1 MAERDDFTALQTEN
15 ARLVALLESHGI
27 AWRLTPTAAPSPS
40 ITLAAQA
47 HVPAPTLPSTP
58 SHTPQAPGASL
69 STADKVALFRRLFRG
84 RTDVYPV
91 RWEGKTS
98 GKSGYAPACANEWR
112 AGVCEKPRIKCGDC
126 GHRLLVPLTDAVIY
140 DHLAGRQTVGV
151 YPLLEDDTCHFLAV
165 DFDEAESETGGWRLD
180 AQAFMQSC
188 NELGVPAALEISRSG
203 QGAHAWVFFS
213 GRVSARD
220 ARRLG
225 TALISH
231 TCTRARQLRLESY
244 DRLFPNQDTLPKG
257 GFGNLIALPLQ
268 KHPRASGCSVFVDI
282 ALRPHP
288 DQWAFLAGVQP
299 MAPHDIEP
307 TVLRASGGVHPLD
320 VTFIDDEDLATPWK
334 RRANTTGRL
343 VGTMPQALTVT
354 LANLVYFEKSALPQ
368 SLANRLI
375 RLAAFQN
382 PEFYKAQAMRMSVWD
397 KPRVIGNAE
406 NYPEHI
412 ALPRGCLDAARA
424 LLKDNGIRCDLQDER
439 FSGEPIQAHFVGTLR
454 PDQELAVATMLQHD
468 AGVLCAPTAFG
479 KTVTAAAIIAKRGV
493 NTLVLVHRTELL
505 KQWQERLQAFLGVG
519 NDGGRGEGKGVVGTI
534 GGGKAKPTG
543 KIDIAVMQSLS
554 RHGEV
559 NALVENYGQIVVDE
573 CHHVGA
579 TSFDAI
585 LKRSKARFV
594 LGLTA
599 TPVRRD
605 GQEPI
610 IFMQCGP
617 IRHAAARPAS
627 APHDLEV
634 MPRSRFARIALAAT
648 AGIQDVFR
656 HLAHD
661 LARTQ
666 AVAAEAAAAFGQGR
680 KVLVLTERTEHLDA
694 ILLALEALVPAPFAQ
709 APAPFVL
716 HGRMSKKQRSAVVT
730 ALDALPPDAPRILVA
745 TGKLVGEGFDHPPL
759 DTLVLAMPVSWKG
772 TLQQYAGRL
781 HREHASKADVRIID
795 FVDTGHPA
803 LLRMWDK
810 RQRGYRAMGYR
821 IGSEFN
827 GDGGDLADVLGHHG
841 ASLRQPIQ
849 KVLMA

>member
-1 MAERDDFTALQTEN
+1 MPEHHAFAALQAEN

-27 AWRLTPTAAPSPS
+27 EWRMSPSPD
-40 ITLAAQA
+40 AQP
-47 HVPAPTLPSTP
+47 VSVEPAPEELPELQRS
-58 SHTPQAPGASL
+58 GL

-91 RWEGKTS
+91 RWESRTS

-112 AGVCEKPRIKCGDC
+112 EGVCEKPRIKCGDC
-126 GHRLLVPLTDAVIY
+126 SQRLLIPLSDAVIY
-140 DHLAGRQTVGV
+140 GHLAGKQTVGI

-165 DFDEAESETGGWRLD
+165 DFDEAEWQQD
-180 AQAFMQSC
+180 ALAFMQSC
-188 NELGVPAALEISRSG
+188 SELGVPAALEISRSG
-203 QGAHAWVFFS
+203 QGAHAWVFFA

-225 TALISH
+225 TAIISH
-231 TCTRARQLRLESY
+231 TCARTRQLKLASY
-244 DRLFPNQDTLPKG
+244 DRLFLNQDTMPKG

-268 KHPRASGCSVFVDI
+268 KHPRENGCSVFVD
-282 ALRPHP
+282 ATLRPHR
-288 DQWAFLAGVQP
+288 DQWAYLASVQP

-307 TVLRASGGVHPLD
+307 TVLRATGGIHPLD

-334 RRANTTGRL
+334 REATKISRL
-343 VGTMPQALTVT
+343 AGAIPQALTVT
-354 LANLVYFEKSALPQ
+354 LANLIYFEKSALPQ
-368 SLANRLI
+368 ALANRLI

-397 KPRVIGNAE
+397 KARVIGNAE
-406 NYPEHI
+406 NYPQHI

-424 LLKDNGIRCDLQDER
+424 LLKDNGIRCDLRDER
-439 FSGEPIQAHFVGTLR
+439 FGGDPIQASFVGTLR
-454 PDQELAVATMLQHD
+454 PDQEQAFSAMLQYD

-479 KTVTAAAIIAKRGV
+479 KTVTAAAIIARRGV

-505 KQWQERLQAFLGVG
+505 KQWQERLQTFLGL
-519 NDGGRGEGKGVVGTI
+519 DTKAAKGVVGTI

-543 KIDIAVMQSLS
+543 QIDIAVMQSLS
-554 RHGEV
+554 RQGEV
-559 NALVENYGQIVVDE
+559 NALVENYGQVIVDE

-579 TSFDAI
+579 ASFDAI
-585 LKRSKARFV
+585 LKRTKAKYV

-599 TPVRRD
+599 TPIRRD
-605 GQEPI
+605 GLQPV

-617 IRHAAARPAS
+617 IRHTAARPAS

-634 MPRSRFARIALAAT
+634 VPRSRFARIDLPVT

-656 HLAHD
+656 HLAND
-661 LARTQ
+661 LARTD
-666 AVAAEAAAAFGQGR
+666 AIATEVTVAYEQGR

-694 ILLALEALVPAPFAQ
+694 ILVALETKVPK
-709 APAPFVL
+709 PFVL
-716 HGRMSKKQRSAVVT
+716 HGRMSKKQRA
-730 ALDALPPDAPRILVA
+730 ALIAELDALAPEVPRILLA

-781 HREHASKADVRIID
+781 HREHASKSDVRIID

-821 IGSEFN
+821 LGADSSS
-827 GDGGDLADVLGHHG
+827 DGGVLLFDG
-841 ASLRQPIQ
+841 APG
-849 KVLMA
+849 